1 MSHGSAQF
9 SREGAGKGRVGG
21 GRLWGRGGAPKS
33 RLACRL
39 TRVSMPAAHRTRGG
53 KLQTWDG
60 GGRGRQGRPPSP
72 EVLSCTF
79 PTRLF
84 PFHRQSHQGYGKARS
99 SPGQVSGRYRSQ
111 PLATGVAL
119 QDERRSPAGPVPRH
133 PGTLAI
139 TFPGGDR
146 CAARGALAQTPGK
159 VPLAPARC
167 LRSRFAAQR
176 PVAFCPAQPLKPDT
190 RGGARVADGQGGG
203 RAPGRLVGAPLTCSS
218 AASLHLQAPAP
229 RAQRPAPSRPLPQA
243 APVPASSPGAS
254 PYQPW
259 GLSLVSLF
267 PSLALCPGATVLR
280 ASRATP
286 RLPTHFAKRTHHL

>member
-1 MSHGSAQF
+1 M
-9 SREGAGKGRVGG
+9 GKQGV
-21 GRLWGRGGAPKS
+21 
-33 RLACRL
+33 
-39 TRVSMPAAHRTRGG
+39 
-53 KLQTWDG
+53 
-60 GGRGRQGRPPSP
+60 RQ
-72 EVLSCTF
+72 
-79 PTRLF
+79 
-84 PFHRQSHQGYGKARS
+84 ARS
-99 SPGQVSGRYRSQ
+99 AV
-111 PLATGVAL
+111 ATGVAL

-229 RAQRPAPSRPLPQA
+229 RAQRPAPPPPPPSHLPSASPSPSSGQRQA
-243 APVPASSPGAS
+243 PAPASAGSSPCFSS
-254 PYQPW
+254 PH
-259 GLSLVSLF
+259 V
-267 PSLALCPGATVLR
+267 
-280 ASRATP
+280 
-286 RLPTHFAKRTHHL
+286 RTA